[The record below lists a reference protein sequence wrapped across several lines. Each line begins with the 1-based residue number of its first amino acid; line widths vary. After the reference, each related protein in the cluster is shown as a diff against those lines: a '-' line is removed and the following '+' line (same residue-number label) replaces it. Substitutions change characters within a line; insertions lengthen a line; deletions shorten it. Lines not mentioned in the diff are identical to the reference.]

1 MNLHPWL
8 GRISISQYVRDV
20 SIWACR
26 IALFRPIERPPLPTC
41 ENIPILRIIQQ
52 ERVPSVVSAVLRS
65 QFDGNSATYAKSK
78 AAETAAL
85 LCVYGVAVILAAERI
100 LCLGGLSSARCIFH
114 GPNTLHK
121 YGCRSE
127 DAHEERQHQTDD
139 RCSSG
144 SATQPPE
151 ETDEQRDGS

>member
-26 IALFRPIERPPLPTC
+26 IALSRPIERPPLPTC

-65 QFDGNSATYAKSK
+65 QFDGNSATYAKRK

-100 LCLGGLSSARCIFH
+100 LCLGGLVVSPLYF
-114 GPNTLHK
+114 PW
-121 YGCRSE
+121 
-127 DAHEERQHQTDD
+127 
-139 RCSSG
+139 
-144 SATQPPE
+144 PE
-151 ETDEQRDGS
+151 YPA